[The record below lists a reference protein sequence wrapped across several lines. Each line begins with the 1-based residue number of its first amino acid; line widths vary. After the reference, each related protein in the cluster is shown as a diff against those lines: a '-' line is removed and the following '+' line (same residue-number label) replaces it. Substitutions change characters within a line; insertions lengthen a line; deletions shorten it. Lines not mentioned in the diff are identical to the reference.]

1 MKSKIGLLLFL
12 VSSFAWA
19 QPENRASIY
28 VTGLG
33 KVKVVPDQVQITF
46 AVESTGPK
54 GNELQKANMQKV
66 DAVLKYL
73 ASQGIAPADIQTERV
88 YLTDQFLYDRKK
100 TNYIARQQITVLL
113 KKIDTYDQ
121 IVVGLLDKGVNAID
135 NVQLMS
141 SLSEQKKSEARKL
154 AVENAKKKAAE
165 LAAAAEV
172 KLGKAFNITDMSSD
186 YAPTQFTKHLYA
198 MAAESGDAA
207 TQSLAPGE
215 MEIIVNIQA
224 TFLID
229 YSENKQQ

>member
-1 MKSKIGLLLFL
+1 MKSKMGLLLL
-12 VSSFAWA
+12 LMSSFAWS
-19 QPENRASIY
+19 QQDNRPSIN
-28 VTGLG
+28 VSGLG
-33 KVKVVPDQVQITF
+33 KVKVVPDQVEITF

-135 NVQLMS
+135 NVQLKS
-141 SLSEQKKSEARKL
+141 SLAEQKKSEARKL
-154 AVENAKKKAAE
+154 AVESAKKKAAE
-165 LAAAAEV
+165 IAAAAEV
-172 KLGKAFNITDMSSD
+172 KLGKALNITDMSSD
-186 YAPTQFTKHLYA
+186 YMPTQFSKQVYA
-198 MAAESGDAA
+198 VAEMLSSDA

-224 TFLID
+224 TYLID
-229 YSENKQQ
+229 YLDNK